1 MNTKKNE
8 RGQALIL
15 IVLAIVG
22 LIGLTA
28 LAVDGGM
35 AYSERRQSQNAADS
49 SALAAAL
56 VIAHEGTTWQAE
68 GFARALSNGFDN
80 NGTTNTVVVNNPP
93 AAGCDG
99 QAGPYAG
106 NIEYV
111 QAVIRA
117 STQTYFGPV
126 IGIPE
131 VKNCVEAIA
140 RAKPATTSEMAFG
153 NAIVSLKP
161 TGTATQ
167 WMHGGPDVTSVGGGI
182 FVNSSTDC
190 GLTINGTPNVTTPNI
205 TMVAADSC
213 PTLAGPGVSYN
224 APQMPYPPT
233 GLPNPVC
240 SGPAVQNGNT
250 FSPGTWNDSFPPSGV
265 TMLNPGMYCINGSFS
280 LNGNDTLTGS
290 EVVIVMNSG
299 GISWNGNGALNLS
312 APTSGPFK
320 GLLIYFPLSNNSEIR
335 INGTNDQR
343 LTGTILA
350 PASPIVLL
358 GTANT
363 DSFHSQLVGYTVEF
377 GGTFDGTI
385 RYDDEEN
392 YDATV
397 PPQIELTR

>member
-1 MNTKKNE
+1 MLYKKSE
-8 RGQALIL
+8 KGQALIL
-15 IVLAIVG
+15 IALAVVG
-22 LIGLTA
+22 LISLTA

-35 AYSERRQSQNAADS
+35 AYSERRQAQNAADS
-49 SALAAAL
+49 SALDAAL
-56 VIAHEGTTWQAE
+56 AKIHDGDWHAE
-68 GFARALSNGFDN
+68 GLVRANSNNFDN
-80 NGTTNTVVVNNPP
+80 NGTTNTVQVNNPP
-93 AAGCDG
+93 AAGCNG
-99 QAGPYAG
+99 TNSPYAG
-106 NIEYV
+106 NNEYV
-111 QAVIRA
+111 QVIIQA

-131 VKNCVEAIA
+131 VNNCVEAIA
-140 RAKPATTSEMAFG
+140 RAKPETTSEMAFG
-153 NAIVSLKP
+153 NAIVALKP
-161 TGTATQ
+161 TGTSTQ
-167 WMHGGPDVTSVGGGI
+167 WMHGGPKVETIGGGI

-190 GLTINGTPNVTTPNI
+190 GLTISGTPNVTTPNI
-205 TMVAADSC
+205 TMVAGESC
-213 PTLAGPGVSYN
+213 PHLAGAGINYN
-224 APQMPYPPT
+224 APQIPYPPT

-240 SGPAVQNGNT
+240 SGNAVKTGNT
-250 FSPGTWNDSFPPSGV
+250 LSPGTWNGSFPPSGV
-265 TMLNPGMYCINGSFS
+265 TMLNPGMYCVNGSFS

-320 GLLIYFPLSNNSEIR
+320 GLLIYFPMSNNSEIR
-335 INGTNDQR
+335 ITGTNDQR

-358 GTANT
+358 GDANT
-363 DSFHSQLVGYTVEF
+363 DAFHTQVVGYTVEF
-377 GGTFDGTI
+377 GGTFKGTI